1 MTPQSSTPV
10 NHRAFLGVH
19 CKAFC
24 VSFGHFYRAISNQA
38 NFHWK
43 SAQIIFHLTLVT
55 AVTETGILSVADD
68 EIQNNSEE
76 SKSELEERR
85 IHVQQENCYKSYLK
99 YLLKI

>member
-19 CKAFC
+19 CKPFY

-55 AVTETGILSVADD
+55 AVTETGILRVADD
-68 EIQNNSEE
+68 EIQDNSEE
-76 SKSELEERR
+76 NKSELEERR
-85 IHVQQENCYKSYLK
+85 VHVQQETVTSF
-99 YLLKI
+99 I